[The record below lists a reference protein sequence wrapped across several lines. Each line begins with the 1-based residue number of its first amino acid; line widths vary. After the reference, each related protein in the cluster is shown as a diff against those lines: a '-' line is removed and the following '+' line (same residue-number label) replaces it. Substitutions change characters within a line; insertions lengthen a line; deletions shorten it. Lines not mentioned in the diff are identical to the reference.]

1 MNKQIKII
9 TEIRISLYCM
19 NDKDSY
25 AVYIVTG
32 GEGEI
37 TGEGYRHSHRQGDYF
52 FLPYASMG
60 QFAVQ
65 GSLEIVECY

>member
-1 MNKQIKII
+1 MNV
-9 TEIRISLYCM
+9 
-19 NDKDSY
+19 KDSY
-25 AVYIVTG
+25 AVYIVTA

-37 TGEGYRHSHRQGDYF
+37 IGEDYRHSLRQGDYF

-60 QFAVQ
+60 KFAVQ